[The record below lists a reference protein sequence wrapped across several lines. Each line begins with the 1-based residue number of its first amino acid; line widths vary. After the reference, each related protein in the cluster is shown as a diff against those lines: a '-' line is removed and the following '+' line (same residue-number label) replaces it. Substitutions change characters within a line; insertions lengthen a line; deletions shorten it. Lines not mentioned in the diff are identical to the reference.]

1 MADPAHNRALA
12 RALQAQA
19 EHLRAEAQMLRLITT
34 RRGWIQSPVTME
46 AVQAVSA
53 RARELAR
60 QVRDLQA
67 AEAKDRMQK
76 CSIPI
81 QFRRIR

>member
-19 EHLRAEAQMLRLITT
+19 EHLRAEAQMLRLIIT
-34 RRGWIQSPVTME
+34 RRGWTQSPITKE
-46 AVQAVSA
+46 AVQAVRA

-60 QVRDLQA
+60 QVCDLQA
-67 AEAKDRMQK
+67 AEAKNQMRFVPM
-76 CSIPI
+76 
-81 QFRRIR
+81 QFRHIR